1 MDPVDKAFFPL
12 DKYWGLDRSGYSPDL
27 SRDMVWLSGLLP
39 YEHAVAVMA
48 RIGGKTIP
56 KTSLWEQSQRHG
68 ERLRQHVVA
77 QRPKT
82 AMSGDLPWVDHGQR
96 KGVSMDGGMVHIRQ
110 EGWKEFKVGA
120 TFDLT
125 ACIEPDPVSGDLTPM
140 ARAAN
145 MHYCAVLGSVDEF
158 APALWHQAWQ
168 DAVVQAAESVVVADG
183 AEWIWNLVADFF
195 PDSVQVV
202 DWYHATQHLNKA
214 AQTLF
219 PADAAQAQRWYQD
232 HRLPLYQGH
241 CWQIAQQLEAA
252 DCASV
257 ATYFQTHRR
266 RMRYQF
272 YREEG
277 YPIGSGTVESGIK
290 QFKSRLT
297 GAGMRWSRP
306 GAERMLVMRAA
317 IMDHTFEALWADA
330 A

>member
-1 MDPVDKAFFPL
+1 M
-12 DKYWGLDRSGYSPDL
+12 
-27 SRDMVWLSGLLP
+27 
-39 YEHAVAVMA
+39 
-48 RIGGKTIP
+48 
-56 KTSLWEQSQRHG
+56 
-68 ERLRQHVVA
+68 VA

-82 AMSGDLPWVDHGQR
+82 AMSGDLSWLDHRQR

-125 ACIEPDPVSGDLTPM
+125 ERIGPDPVTGDPTALAQAT
-140 ARAAN
+140 N
-145 MHYCAVLGSVDEF
+145 IHYGAVLGSVDDF

-168 DAVVQAAESVVVADG
+168 NAVIQAAESVVIADG
-183 AEWIWNLVADFF
+183 ADWIWNLTADFF

-214 AQTLF
+214 AQALF
-219 PADAAQAQRWYQD
+219 PDDAPQAQRWYQD

-252 DCASV
+252 GCASV
-257 ATYFQTHRR
+257 ATYFQTHHR

-317 IMDHTFEALWADA
+317 TLDQSFETLWADA